1 MKRSEMLEKLVFS
14 MEMHAGNDPAWL
26 DYQPGMK
33 AGALDYAD
41 KILRDLEEADMFYCP
56 VIDFDEFGR
65 LRTPK
70 GWEPED
76 E

>member
-41 KILRDLEEADMFYCP
+41 KILRDLEEADMVYCP
-56 VIDFDEFGR
+56 GKDLGVF
-65 LRTPK
+65 TK

-76 E
+76 EKK

>member
-33 AGALDYAD
+33 AEALDYAD
-41 KILRDLEEADMFYCP
+41 KILTDLEEAGMLPPEYIVDYSP
-56 VIDFDEFGR
+56 LITANV
-65 LRTPK
+65 
-70 GWEPED
+70 WEPEN
-76 E
+76 EEK

>member
-1 MKRSEMLEKLVFS
+1 MKRSEMLEKMVFS

-41 KILRDLEEADMFYCP
+41 KVLRDLEEADMFYCP
-56 VIDFDEFGR
+56 VEDLGVFK
-65 LRTPK
+65 LRVPK